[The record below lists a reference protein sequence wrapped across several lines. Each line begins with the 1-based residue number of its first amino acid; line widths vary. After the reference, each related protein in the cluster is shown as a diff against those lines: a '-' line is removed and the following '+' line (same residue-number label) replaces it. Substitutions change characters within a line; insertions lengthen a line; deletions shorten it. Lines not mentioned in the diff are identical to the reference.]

1 MEKSFSQSVG
11 VKLQR
16 RDLWGVGGGWGGGGV
31 VCRKGCRSKVTE
43 PIADIDSIPL
53 YPETQPCMIIKCS
66 KE

>member
-31 VCRKGCRSKVTE
+31 VCRKGCSSEAIE
-43 PIADIDSIPL
+43 PIADIDFIPL
-53 YPETQPCMIIKCS
+53 YPQTQPYMIIKFS